1 MVKQHN
7 TMFDLC
13 EPMKGCALQQVRH
26 LFIEGDLRFKDI
38 NSKVSFSRKAQI
50 R

>member
-1 MVKQHN
+1 MVKQYN
-7 TMFDLC
+7 SMFDLC

-38 NSKVSFSRKAQI
+38 NSKVSNSTKNK
-50 R
+50 

>member
-1 MVKQHN
+1 
-7 TMFDLC
+7 MFDLC

-38 NSKVSFSRKAQI
+38 NSKVSNFSKKTKKN
-50 R
+50 